1 MRFAKRIMGAVVA
14 SAALIGGQ
22 PAAAYP
28 IDCAIL
34 LCLAGGF
41 PASAECGAAKAEMI
55 RRITPWPIEPPLQL
69 WNCPLSIPADLAA
82 VIGMVDAGLGSDGLT
97 DEVRGYRDGVEI
109 YHIQSY
115 SRRNVGGSEGGEVVT
130 DSTVRGVYDAD
141 GTFRWVR
148 SSYEHGPEWL
158 AVAVGGTRI
167 QITECVRRR
176 GRDGDC
182 VEYKVVREEN
192 RARGAGGFLGHLRGV
207 AIRTKDYEGKYTT
220 EFVSY

>member
-14 SAALIGGQ
+14 SAARIGGQ

-109 YHIQSY
+109 YHIASY
-115 SRRNVGGSEGGEVVT
+115 SRRNVGGSEGGLVVIDNT
-130 DSTVRGVYDAD
+130 SRGDYDAA
-141 GTFRWVR
+141 GNFSWVG
-148 SSYEHGPEWL
+148 SSYENGPAWL
-158 AVAVGGTRI
+158 AEVVGGTRI
-167 QITECVRRR
+167 SIRTCVRENRS
-176 GRDGDC
+176 GNC
-182 VEYKVVREEN
+182 LEYKVLREEN
-192 RARGAGGFLGHLRGV
+192 RASGGAFGSLRGV
-207 AIRTKDYEGKYTT
+207 AIRTKDYEGNYTT
-220 EFVSY
+220 EFVAY